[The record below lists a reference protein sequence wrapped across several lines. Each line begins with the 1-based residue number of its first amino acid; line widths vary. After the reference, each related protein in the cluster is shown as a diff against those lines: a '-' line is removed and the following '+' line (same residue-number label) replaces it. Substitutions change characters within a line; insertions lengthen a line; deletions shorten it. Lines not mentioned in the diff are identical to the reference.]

1 MNGWITRDLNIIYI
15 WGVEFFFTKRNIFSE
30 KSYHLWEVLK
40 NACGWKSFFAEV
52 AIVLCSIFSAMYVI
66 CMYPLYNSSKKMLSV
81 VRVVRI
87 FVRFNI
93 WKTVTTFVYSATQ
106 YCCVSINEIC
116 VQAARFHFYFL
127 LDIIFWLSSKF
138 LADNSGDFFAT
149 RRAFNQY
156 LFITRPPLNP
166 K

>member
-1 MNGWITRDLNIIYI
+1 MRSAQKCMWLKVIFCRSCNSI
-15 WGVEFFFTKRNIFSE
+15 VFNIFSDVVCNMHV
-30 KSYHLWEVLK
+30 SFVQFFQK
-40 NACGWKSFFAEV
+40 NVKC
-52 AIVLCSIFSAMYVI
+52 CSS
-66 CMYPLYNSSKKMLSV
+66 CKD
-81 VRVVRI
+81 

-116 VQAARFHFYFL
+116 VQAARFRFYFL